1 MGADS
6 DTREQVIKGAASG
19 VTGQRRREL
28 HKLPFALGMTLRRVL
43 ILLLPLAALLA
54 ACGGSS
60 SSNSSATTSA
70 TSTAGA
76 STGTATAASQPSIGP
91 EGIPLEQGAE
101 LAPAATTTQGA
112 TVDGVQC
119 APIEQLA
126 YHIHSHLQVYVNG
139 QPRAL
144 PAAIGLIGPVYENTP
159 YGRFYGA
166 QTCYYWLHTHATDG
180 IIHIESPSARVY
192 TLGTFFDEW
201 KQPLTTTDVAGN
213 QGKVTAFVN
222 GKPWT
227 KDPRAIPLIPHE
239 SIDLDVG
246 TPVVPAHVIS
256 WAGTKL

>member
-1 MGADS
+1 MPF
-6 DTREQVIKGAASG
+6 
-19 VTGQRRREL
+19 RRL
-28 HKLPFALGMTLRRVL
+28 V
-43 ILLLPLAALLA
+43 ILLLPLAGVLA
-54 ACGGSS
+54 ACGSS
-60 SSNSSATTSA
+60 SSSSSSATTSA
-70 TSTAGA
+70 TSTAAAG
-76 STGTATAASQPSIGP
+76 STTSATTAKQPSIGP
-91 EGIPLEQGAE
+91 EGIPLEQGPD

-126 YHIHSHLQVYVNG
+126 YHIHAHLQVYVNG

-144 PAAIGLIGPVYENTP
+144 PAAIGLIGPIYENTP

-166 QTCYYWLHTHATDG
+166 QQCYYWLHTHASDG
-180 IIHIESPSARVY
+180 VIHIESPTARVY

-201 KQPLTTTDVAGN
+201 RQPLTTTDVAGN
-213 QGKVTAFVN
+213 KGKLTAFVN

-246 TPVVPAHVIS
+246 TPVVPAHEIS

>member
-1 MGADS
+1 MS
-6 DTREQVIKGAASG
+6 F
-19 VTGQRRREL
+19 RRL
-28 HKLPFALGMTLRRVL
+28 LMV
-43 ILLLPLAALLA
+43 LLPLAALLA
-54 ACGGSS
+54 ACGASS
-60 SSNSSATTSA
+60 SSSSTTSASSTAAAGATTS
-70 TSTAGA
+70 TA
-76 STGTATAASQPSIGP
+76 STPSTTQPSIGP
-91 EGIPLEQGAE
+91 EGIPLEQGPE

-126 YHIHSHLQVYVNG
+126 YHIHAHLQVYVNG

-144 PAAIGLIGPVYENTP
+144 PAAIGLIGPIYENTP

-166 QTCYYWLHTHATDG
+166 QQCYYWLHTHASDG
-180 IIHIESPSARVY
+180 VIHIESPTARVY

-201 KQPLTTTDVAGN
+201 RQPLTPTDVAGN
-213 QGKVTAFVN
+213 KGKLTAFVN

-246 TPVVPAHVIS
+246 TPVVPAHEIS

>member
-1 MGADS
+1 
-6 DTREQVIKGAASG
+6 
-19 VTGQRRREL
+19 
-28 HKLPFALGMTLRRVL
+28 MTFRRVL
-43 ILLLPLAALLA
+43 TLLLPLAALLA

-60 SSNSSATTSA
+60 SSSSSATTSA
-70 TSTAGA
+70 TS
-76 STGTATAASQPSIGP
+76 AASASATTSAQPSIGP
-91 EGIPLEQGAE
+91 EGIPLEQGPE

-126 YHIHSHLQVYVNG
+126 YHIHAHLQVYVNG

-166 QTCYYWLHTHATDG
+166 QTCYYWLHTHASDG
-180 IIHIESPSARVY
+180 VIHIESPTARVY

-201 KQPLTTTDVAGN
+201 RQPLTTTDVAGN
-213 QGKVTAFVN
+213 KGKVTAFVN
-222 GKPWT
+222 AQPWT
-227 KDPRAIPLIPHE
+227 KDPRSIPLVPHE
-239 SIDLDVG
+239 SIDLNVG
-246 TPVVPAHVIS
+246 APVVPAKVIS

>member
-1 MGADS
+1 M
-6 DTREQVIKGAASG
+6 TV
-19 VTGQRRREL
+19 RRL
-28 HKLPFALGMTLRRVL
+28 L
-43 ILLLPLAALLA
+43 IVLLPLAGLLA

-60 SSNSSATTSA
+60 SSSTSSSASPPATSSTATSMKASTTSNP
-70 TSTAGA
+70 A
-76 STGTATAASQPSIGP
+76 SPGP
-91 EGIPLEQGAE
+91 EGIPLEQGPE

-126 YHIHSHLQVYVNG
+126 YHIHAHLQVYVNG

-144 PAAIGLIGPVYENTP
+144 PAAIGLIGPIYENTP

-166 QTCYYWLHTHATDG
+166 QKCYYWLHTHASDG
-180 IIHIESPSARVY
+180 VIHIESPSARVY

-201 KQPLTTTDVAGN
+201 RQPLTTTEVAGN
-213 QGKVTAFVN
+213 KGKVTAFVN

-239 SIDLDVG
+239 SIDLNVG